1 MNQKIKVI
9 IADDHD
15 VYRDGLKVL
24 LNSDTDIEVVA
35 EARTGD
41 ELVEKAREYSPD
53 VILTDLIMRPGK
65 SGIEAIKELYETGFR
80 RFIAISTF
88 NSEQLIIEALKAG
101 ASGYVIKHAKRVEIV
116 AAIKEVFAYK
126 KYYCK
131 FTSARLPQ
139 MIEELQLDP
148 STKKKQDLFSEKE
161 KDVIRLLCQEKTSEE
176 IGEALFMSKRTVDGV
191 RQRLKIKMNVKN
203 TGGIV
208 LYAIRNGL
216 FTPDPGL
223 PGDWRGNTGK

>member
-15 VYRDGLKVL
+15 VYRDGLKML
-24 LNSDTDIEVVA
+24 LNSYPDIDVIA

-41 ELVEKAREYSPD
+41 ELIEKAIEHSPD

-65 SGIEAIKELYETGFR
+65 NGIDAIKELYEMGFR

-88 NSEQLIIEALKAG
+88 DSERLIIEALQAG
-101 ASGYVIKHAKRVEIV
+101 ASGYIIKHAKRDEIV
-116 AAIKEVFAYK
+116 SAIKEVFAYR

-139 MIEELQLDP
+139 IMEELQLNP
-148 STKKKQDLFSEKE
+148 SMKKKQELFSEIE
-161 KDVIRLLCQEKTSEE
+161 IAIIRLICQEKTSQD
-176 IGEALFMSKRTVDGV
+176 IGAALFMSKRTVDGI
-191 RQRLKIKMNVKN
+191 RGRIKIKMNVKN

-208 LYAIRNGL
+208 LYATRNKL
-216 FTPDPGL
+216 FTHDPGL
-223 PGDWRGNTGK
+223 PNGWEGNAGG

>member
-1 MNQKIKVI
+1 MNKKIKVI

-24 LNSDTDIEVVA
+24 LNSDADIEVVA

-41 ELVEKAREYSPD
+41 ELIEKAPEFMPD

-65 SGIEAIKELYETGFR
+65 SGIEAIKELYEVGFK

-88 NSEQLIIEALKAG
+88 DSEQLIIEALRAG
-101 ASGYVIKHAKRVEIV
+101 ASGYIMKHAKRVEIV
-116 AAIKEVFAYK
+116 AAIKEVFAYR

-139 MIEELQLDP
+139 MIEELQLDV
-148 STKKKQDLFSEKE
+148 STRKKQDLFSENE
-161 KDVIRLLCQEKTSEE
+161 KAIIRLICQEKTSEE
-176 IGEALFMSKRTVDGV
+176 IGAILFMSKRTVDGI
-191 RQRLKIKMNVKN
+191 RKRIKTKMDVKN

-216 FTPDPGL
+216 YTPEPGL
-223 PGDWRGNTGK
+223 PGDWKGNAAK

>member
-15 VYRDGLKVL
+15 VYRDGLKLL
-24 LNSDTDIEVVA
+24 LNPDPDIEVVA
-35 EARTGD
+35 EAHTGD
-41 ELVEKAREYSPD
+41 ELIEKACEHSPD

-65 SGIEAIKELYETGFR
+65 SGIDAIKELYKVGFR

-88 NSEQLIIEALKAG
+88 DSEQLIIEALKAG
-101 ASGYVIKHAKRVEIV
+101 ASGYIIKHTKRAEIV

-139 MIEELQLDP
+139 MIEELQLDA
-148 STKKKQDLFSEKE
+148 STKKKQDLFSENE
-161 KDVIRLLCQEKTSEE
+161 KAVIRLLCQQKTSEE
-176 IGEALFMSKRTVDGV
+176 IGAALFTAKRTVDGI
-191 RQRLKIKMNVKN
+191 RQRLKLKMNVKN
-203 TGGIV
+203 TGGII

-223 PGDWRGNTGK
+223 PGDWRGNGAK

>member
-15 VYRDGLKVL
+15 VYRDGLKIL
-24 LNSDTDIEVVA
+24 LNSDPDIDVIA

-41 ELVEKAREYSPD
+41 ELIEKACEHSPD

-65 SGIEAIKELYETGFR
+65 NGIDAIKELYETGFR

-88 NSEQLIIEALKAG
+88 DSEQLIIEALQAG
-101 ASGYVIKHAKRVEIV
+101 ASGYIIKHAKRDEIV
-116 AAIKEVFAYK
+116 VAIKEVFAYK

-131 FTSARLPQ
+131 FTSARLPE
-139 MIEELQLDP
+139 MIEELQLNP
-148 STKKKQDLFSEKE
+148 PMKKKQDLFSENEKE
-161 KDVIRLLCQEKTSEE
+161 IIRLLCEEKTSEE
-176 IGEALFMSKRTVDGV
+176 IGAALFMSKRTVDGI
-191 RQRLKIKMNVKN
+191 RQRIKIKMNVKN
-203 TGGIV
+203 TGGII
-208 LYAIRNGL
+208 LYSIRNRL

-223 PGDWRGNTGK
+223 PDNWRKNDRE

>member
-24 LNSDTDIEVVA
+24 LNSDPDIEVIA
-35 EARTGD
+35 EARNGD
-41 ELVEKAREYSPD
+41 ELIEKASEHSPD

-65 SGIEAIKELYETGFR
+65 NGIDAIKELYEIGFR

-88 NSEQLIIEALKAG
+88 DSEQLIIEALQAG
-101 ASGYVIKHAKRVEIV
+101 ASGYIIKHAKRIEIV

-126 KYYCK
+126 NYYCK

-139 MIEELQLDP
+139 MIEELQLNA
-148 STKKKQDLFSEKE
+148 SMKKKHDLFSENE
-161 KDVIRLLCQEKTSEE
+161 KAIIRLICQEKTSEE
-176 IGEALFMSKRTVDGV
+176 IGAALFMSKRTVDGI
-191 RQRLKIKMNVKN
+191 RLRLKIKMNVKS
-203 TGGIV
+203 TGGII
-208 LYAIRNGL
+208 LYAIRNG
-216 FTPDPGL
+216 FFAPDPGL
-223 PGDWRGNTGK
+223 PDDWKGNAKE

>member
-24 LNSDTDIEVVA
+24 LNADPDIEVIA
-35 EARTGD
+35 EARSGD
-41 ELVEKAREYSPD
+41 ELVEKASEHSPD
-53 VILTDLIMRPGK
+53 VILTDLIMPPGK
-65 SGIEAIKELYETGFR
+65 NGVDAIKELYEIGFR

-88 NSEQLIIEALKAG
+88 DSEQLIIEALQAG
-101 ASGYVIKHAKRVEIV
+101 ASGYIIKHAKRVEIV

-139 MIEELQLDP
+139 MIEELQLNAT
-148 STKKKQDLFSEKE
+148 TKKSMTCFLKRKKRSYVLSARKKQ
-161 KDVIRLLCQEKTSEE
+161 
-176 IGEALFMSKRTVDGV
+176 AKR
-191 RQRLKIKMNVKN
+191 
-203 TGGIV
+203 
-208 LYAIRNGL
+208 
-216 FTPDPGL
+216 
-223 PGDWRGNTGK
+223 